1 MLSRDLIMA
10 KLKTVQDP
18 ELNINIVDLGLIY
31 DVSVS
36 PDPSKALRASPS
48 KALRASPSKALRASK
63 IVKVKMTLTSPGCP
77 LSFVFDQL
85 VTSAIK
91 EIDGV
96 KEVKVELTFE
106 PPWSP
111 AKMTEEAKLE
121 LGWIE

>member
-36 PDPSKALRASPS
+36 S
-48 KALRASPSKALRASK
+48 SK
-63 IVKVKMTLTSPGCP
+63 IVKVKMTLTNPGCP

-85 VTSAIK
+85 VTSVIK
-91 EIDGV
+91 EIDEV
-96 KEVKVELTFE
+96 KDVKVELTFE

-111 AKMTEEAKLE
+111 AKMSEEAKLE

>member
-36 PDPSKALRASPS
+36 S
-48 KALRASPSKALRASK
+48 SK

-111 AKMTEEAKLE
+111 AKMSEEAKLE

>member
-1 MLSRDLIMA
+1 MLSRDLVIS
-10 KLKTVQDP
+10 KLRTVQDP
-18 ELNINIVDLGLIY
+18 ELHINIVDLGLIY

-36 PDPSKALRASPS
+36 PDPSDPLRT
-48 KALRASPSKALRASK
+48 SK

-77 LSFVFDQL
+77 LSFIIDQL
-85 VTSAIK
+85 VTQAVK
-91 EIDGV
+91 EIDEV

>member
-36 PDPSKALRASPS
+36 S
-48 KALRASPSKALRASK
+48 SK
-63 IVKVKMTLTSPGCP
+63 IVKIKMTLTSPGCP

-85 VTSAIK
+85 VTQAVK
-91 EIDGV
+91 EISDV

-106 PPWSP
+106 PPWSS
-111 AKMTEEAKLE
+111 AKMSEEAKLE